1 MSNTLVPALMFPA
14 LFVLIFLGVPV
25 AFALMVVA
33 CGAGYLF
40 FGNAIGIQAFRFVDG
55 VASTE
60 ILAAISLFI
69 FMGAILERSGL
80 AERLFNAMRLWLGGL
95 PGGLA
100 VATIAMCAVFAA
112 ATGIVGAVEILVGI
126 MAIPA
131 MMRLSYDKGL
141 AAGTICA
148 GGSLGTIIPPSILVV
163 IYASLA
169 QLSIG
174 QVMAGTIIPGLLM
187 VALFLGYILIRCWL
201 APKAGPGIPAE
212 ERRVPLREKLAVTAT
227 ALIPPVVLVILVV
240 GSIMA
245 GIASPTEAA
254 AVGAVG
260 TLILSILNRALTRK
274 VLFETLR
281 QSLSVNAMIMFIVIG
296 GTMFTSIFRATGGN
310 WLVADLVNAL
320 SLSPSMTIA
329 LLLLIVFGLGFI
341 LEWVSILLICIP
353 IFLPLVS
360 QAGIDPLWFGIM
372 VIVVVQTSYLT
383 PPMAP
388 AIFYLKAIAPPEMT
402 LGDMYR
408 GVIPF
413 IICQLVVLGI
423 VVLFPATATYL
434 PSIMVGF

>member
-1 MSNTLVPALMFPA
+1 M
-14 LFVLIFLGVPV
+14 
-25 AFALMVVA
+25 
-33 CGAGYLF
+33 
-40 FGNAIGIQAFRFVDG
+40 
-55 VASTE
+55 
-60 ILAAISLFI
+60 
-69 FMGAILERSGL
+69 RSGSSL
-80 AERLFNAMRLWLGGL
+80 PCGFGLGGL

-112 ATGIVGAVEILVGI
+112 ATGIVGAVEILVEI

-141 AAGTICA
+141 IAGTICA

-174 QVMAGTIIPGLLM
+174 QVLAGTIIPGLLM
-187 VALFLGYILIRCWL
+187 VVLFLAYIMIRCWL
-201 APKAGPGIPAE
+201 DPKAGPGVPAD
-212 ERRVPLREKLAVTAT
+212 ERNVPMREKLTVTVTA
-227 ALIPPVVLVILVV
+227 LLPPLVLVVLVV

-245 GIASPTEAA
+245 GVASPTEAA

-260 TLILSILNRALTRK
+260 TIILSILNRAFTRK
-274 VLFETLR
+274 VLIDTLR
-281 QSLSVNAMIMFIVIG
+281 QSLSVNAMIMFIVVG
-296 GTMFTSIFRATGGN
+296 GTMFTSVFRAAGGN
-310 WLVADLVNAL
+310 RLVTDLVGLL
-320 SLSPSMTIA
+320 SLSPAMTIV
-329 LLLLIVFGLGFI
+329 LLLAIVFALGFI
-341 LEWVSILLICIP
+341 LEWVSILLICVP
-353 IFLPLVS
+353 IFLPLVK
-360 QAGIDPLWFGIM
+360 QAGADPLWFGIM

-408 GVIPF
+408 GVVPF
-413 IICQLVVLGI
+413 IICQLLVLAI
-423 VVLFPATATYL
+423 VALLPATATYL

>member
-1 MSNTLVPALMFPA
+1 MSSTLVPALMFPA

-33 CGAGYLF
+33 FGAGYMF
-40 FGNAIGIQAFRFVDG
+40 FGSSIGIQAFRFIDG

-60 ILAAISLFI
+60 ILAAIPLFI

-80 AERLFNAMRLWLGGL
+80 AERLFLAMRLWLGGL

-131 MMRLSYDKGL
+131 MMRLSYNKGL
-141 AAGTICA
+141 IAGTICA

-174 QVMAGTIIPGLLM
+174 QVLAGTIIPGLLM
-187 VALFLGYILIRCWL
+187 VVLFLAYIMIRCWL
-201 APKAGPGIPAE
+201 DPRAGPGVPADG
-212 ERRVPLREKLAVTAT
+212 RKVPMREKLIVTVTA
-227 ALIPPVVLVILVV
+227 LLPPLVLVVLVV

-245 GIASPTEAA
+245 GVASPTEAA

-260 TLILSILNRALTRK
+260 TIVLSILNRALTRK
-274 VLFETLR
+274 VLIDTLR
-281 QSLSVNAMIMFIVIG
+281 QSLSVNAMIMFIVVG
-296 GTMFTSIFRATGGN
+296 GTMFTSVFRAAGGN
-310 WLVADLVNAL
+310 RLVTDLVGLL
-320 SLSPSMTIA
+320 SLSPAMTIV
-329 LLLLIVFGLGFI
+329 LLLAIVFALGFI
-341 LEWVSILLICIP
+341 LEWVSILLICVP
-353 IFLPLVS
+353 IFLPLVK
-360 QAGIDPLWFGIM
+360 QAGADPLWFGIM

-408 GVIPF
+408 GVVPF
-413 IICQLVVLGI
+413 IICQLLVLAI
-423 VVLFPATATYL
+423 VALLPATATYL